1 MSSLDRQRTLTSVAV
16 MLGLAGIIAT
26 HVMDLPGKLSEVPY
40 MGLMYIGVIL
50 AAGYLMRRIVTR
62 GDRMAFLGS
71 AALAAAVFAGYVIN
85 RTVGMPGA
93 TDDIGNWMEPLG
105 VLALVCEAFVVWQGI
120 AAARLVMRSTPVAA
134 MTLGTPVTRERVSA
148 S

>member
-1 MSSLDRQRTLTSVAV
+1 
-16 MLGLAGIIAT
+16 MLFR
-26 HVMDLPGKLSEVPY
+26 S
-40 MGLMYIGVIL
+40 
-50 AAGYLMRRIVTR
+50 
-62 GDRMAFLGS
+62 
-71 AALAAAVFAGYVIN
+71 AVFAGYVIN

-134 MTLGTPVTRERVSA
+134 MTLGTPVTREHVSA